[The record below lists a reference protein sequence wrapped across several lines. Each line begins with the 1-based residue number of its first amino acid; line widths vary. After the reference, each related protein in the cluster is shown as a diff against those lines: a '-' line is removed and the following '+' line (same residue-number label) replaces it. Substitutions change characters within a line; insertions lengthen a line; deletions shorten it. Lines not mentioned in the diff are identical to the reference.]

1 MCDRRARRRTKIRR
15 LAYRLGLAENQCTGN
30 LTVASDFL
38 VPIAVK
44 RGSKFVGSCAAGAD
58 IRFPE
63 MLAPD
68 QSVAL
73 SLIVNKVA
81 SISRIAAPAAG
92 QVLPLGISSHK
103 RPFAEP
109 ISPKQSSTTKDQKVG
124 TVGSSAAIPVIGFT
138 STADSRRPNAA
149 GQGGISQFKFA
160 A

>member
-81 SISRIAAPAAG
+81 SISRIAAPSAG
-92 QVLPLGISSHK
+92 QKQYSVKDSYQNANSKVEARHLPVFKLVLIHYL
-103 RPFAEP
+103 F
-109 ISPKQSSTTKDQKVG
+109 
-124 TVGSSAAIPVIGFT
+124 
-138 STADSRRPNAA
+138 N
-149 GQGGISQFKFA
+149 
-160 A
+160 